1 MKWSLSQLRKYTSE
15 KFTFNETVQLD
26 TLYNRQDI
34 LAIDDINVS
43 GSMLVGSQRI
53 NVDLQITAT
62 VKIIDSRSGKPVQF
76 PLDIQSVEVFDENLE
91 EDEDIEDEH
100 LHPVVHT
107 LDLEPI
113 VRELIIVNLP
123 TVYTESD
130 ELPESS
136 GTSGWTVVEESEVNS
151 EKPAVDPR
159 LKKLEALKLNIEEEE

>member
-107 LDLEPI
+107 LDLEQS
-113 VRELIIVNLP
+113 L
-123 TVYTESD
+123 ES
-130 ELPESS
+130 
-136 GTSGWTVVEESEVNS
+136 
-151 EKPAVDPR
+151 
-159 LKKLEALKLNIEEEE
+159 